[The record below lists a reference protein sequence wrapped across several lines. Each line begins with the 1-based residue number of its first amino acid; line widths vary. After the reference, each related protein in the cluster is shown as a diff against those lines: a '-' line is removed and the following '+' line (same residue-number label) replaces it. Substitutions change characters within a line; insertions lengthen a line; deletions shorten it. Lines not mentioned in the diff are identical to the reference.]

1 MVWIDPPA
9 WLPSFG
15 TLNGRP
21 YNIEAGFTTMVELE
35 RLNDEIQMMAGL
47 HNDLIDLVKKRKI
60 TLFQRM
66 LIGRTEEYN
75 YKNLGS
81 YRQFPGGF
89 YMIDRKL
96 LMVVS

>member
-1 MVWIDPPA
+1 MVWTDPPA

-21 YNIEAGFTTMVELE
+21 STEAGYSTMIELE
-35 RLNDEIQMMAGL
+35 RLNDEVQMLAGL
-47 HNDLIDLVKKRKI
+47 HNDLIDIVKKRKI

-66 LIGRTEEYN
+66 LIGRVEEYN
-75 YKNLGS
+75 YKNLGD

-89 YMIDRKL
+89 YAIDRKL
-96 LMVVS
+96 LMVIQ